1 MQCLSLVEEKQQLIF
16 ILQQIVSWN
25 LTSVFVL
32 LTALLSSGG
41 DWLLICQMNKQE
53 AIGLNRS
60 PEKRYQSTDAIE
72 QNMIK
77 PTS

>member
-53 AIGLNRS
+53 VHGLHRS
-60 PEKRYQSTDAIE
+60 PEKRFQSMNTLE

-77 PTS
+77 PTY